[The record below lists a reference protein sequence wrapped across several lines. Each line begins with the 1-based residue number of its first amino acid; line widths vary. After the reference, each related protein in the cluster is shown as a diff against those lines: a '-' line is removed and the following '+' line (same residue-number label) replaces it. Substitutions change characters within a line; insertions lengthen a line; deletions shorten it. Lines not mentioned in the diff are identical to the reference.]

1 MNSLCAGISNLTD
14 SRPAGLRPSPS
25 RKVSGMNFLRYT
37 LRAGA
42 TVFGLSA
49 IALIILPS
57 FFLDL
62 LGLESTLPLIWSM
75 VLTGVTLIAL
85 TGNMAVVSFTAS
97 DRGVQA
103 AAVVMMLAAGG
114 LGITTLLIPVPFTW
128 FSIVYAL
135 IGFGFSTAYVVGL
148 TRASLAR

>member
-1 MNSLCAGISNLTD
+1 MT
-14 SRPAGLRPSPS
+14 
-25 RKVSGMNFLRYT
+25 FLRYT

-49 IALIILPS
+49 IALILAPG
-57 FFLDL
+57 FFLEL
-62 LGLESTLPLIWSM
+62 LGLDTSAPLVWSM
-75 VLTGVTLIAL
+75 VMIGVTLIAL

-103 AAVVMMLAAGG
+103 ASVVMMLAAGG
-114 LGITTLLIPVPFTW
+114 LGVTTLLIPVPFTC
-128 FSIVYAL
+128 FSVVYAL
-135 IGFGFSTAYVVGL
+135 AGFGFSTAYVVGL

>member
-1 MNSLCAGISNLTD
+1 MQVSTNLGEMK
-14 SRPAGLRPSPS
+14 PPPGPVRPSRRIP
-25 RKVSGMNFLRYT
+25 GMTFLRYT

-49 IALIILPS
+49 IALILAPG
-57 FFLDL
+57 FFLEL
-62 LGLESTLPLIWSM
+62 LGLDSSAPLVWSM
-75 VLTGVTLIAL
+75 VMIGVTLIAL

-103 AAVVMMLAAGG
+103 ASIVMMLAAGG
-114 LGITTLLIPVPFTW
+114 LGVTTLLIPVSFTW
-128 FSIVYAL
+128 FSMVYAL
-135 IGFGFSTAYVVGL
+135 VGFGFSTAYVVGL

>member
-1 MNSLCAGISNLTD
+1 MT
-14 SRPAGLRPSPS
+14 
-25 RKVSGMNFLRYT
+25 FLRYT

-42 TVFGLSA
+42 TVFGASA
-49 IALIILPS
+49 LALILVPS
-57 FFLDL
+57 FFLAL
-62 LGLESTLPLIWSM
+62 LGLDTTPALVWSM
-75 VLTGVTLIAL
+75 VLIGVTLVAL

-103 AAVVMMLAAGG
+103 ASVVMMLAAGG
-114 LGITTLLIPVPFTW
+114 LGVTTLLIPVPFTW

-135 IGFGFSTAYVVGL
+135 VGFGFSSAYVVGL

>member
-1 MNSLCAGISNLTD
+1 MT
-14 SRPAGLRPSPS
+14 
-25 RKVSGMNFLRYT
+25 FLRYT

-49 IALIILPS
+49 IALILAPGV
-57 FFLDL
+57 FLEL
-62 LGLESTLPLIWSM
+62 LGLDSSAPLVWSM
-75 VLTGVTLIAL
+75 VMIGVTLIAL

-103 AAVVMMLAAGG
+103 ASIVMMLAAGG
-114 LGITTLLIPVPFTW
+114 LGVTTLLIPVPFTW
-128 FSIVYAL
+128 FSMVYAL
-135 IGFGFSTAYVVGL
+135 VGFGFSTAYVVGL

>member
-1 MNSLCAGISNLTD
+1 MQVSTNLGDANAPVT
-14 SRPAGLRPSPS
+14 PVRPSRRIP
-25 RKVSGMNFLRYT
+25 GMTFLRYT

-49 IALIILPS
+49 IALILAPG
-57 FFLDL
+57 FFLEL
-62 LGLESTLPLIWSM
+62 LGLDSSAPLVWSM
-75 VLTGVTLIAL
+75 VMIGVTLIAL

-103 AAVVMMLAAGG
+103 ASIVMMLAAGG
-114 LGITTLLIPVPFTW
+114 LGVTTLLIPVPFTW
-128 FSIVYAL
+128 FSMVYAL
-135 IGFGFSTAYVVGL
+135 VGFGFSTAYVVGL

>member
-1 MNSLCAGISNLTD
+1 MQVSTNLGDANAPVT
-14 SRPAGLRPSPS
+14 PVRPSRRIP
-25 RKVSGMNFLRYT
+25 GMTFLRYT

-49 IALIILPS
+49 IALILAPG
-57 FFLDL
+57 FFLEL
-62 LGLESTLPLIWSM
+62 LGLDTSAPLVWSM
-75 VLTGVTLIAL
+75 VMIGVTLIAL

-103 AAVVMMLAAGG
+103 ASIVMMLAAGG
-114 LGITTLLIPVPFTW
+114 LGVTTLLIPVPFTW
-128 FSIVYAL
+128 FSMVYAL
-135 IGFGFSTAYVVGL
+135 VGFGFSTAYVVGL